1 MICNRIFCVW
11 CSFCVT
17 LHISASKIH
26 TGVYQKE
33 RMIVRSDV
41 LNYCGKSS
49 SSVRGFLYANL
60 AVGRGSGYTNKDSL
74 TKLSSLV

>member
-1 MICNRIFCVW
+1 
-11 CSFCVT
+11 
-17 LHISASKIH
+17 
-26 TGVYQKE
+26 
-33 RMIVRSDV
+33 MIVRSDV

-49 SSVRGFLYANL
+49 FTVQGFLYVNL